1 MRIFFSVGEPS
12 GDLHGSNLIRHLQS
26 IDPAIECVGFGGP
39 KMAVAGCKLQ
49 ADFTGMAV
57 MLFLQVIAHIRTFL
71 GFVRQADEYFAAN
84 KVDAVV
90 LIDFPGFNWWIARK
104 AKARGIP
111 VFFYGV
117 PQMWAWG
124 AWRTRKL
131 RRSVDHAICKLP
143 FEPEWF
149 AQRGCTAHYVGHPFF
164 DQLTNQRY
172 DEPFIEQLRGDHRP
186 LLLLLPGSRNQEV
199 ESNWEMMRSAAMNCL
214 KQIPQLRIAVGCFR
228 ENQLKYVREDID
240 RNKLPILTFID
251 RTPELMRAAEVC
263 IACSGSVSLEL
274 MYHKLP
280 TVIVY
285 KTSRLTMWLHSM
297 FIRCKYLT
305 LVNLMASDSIRRV
318 GKETYEPC
326 DPNSVP
332 VPMPEFLTS
341 MDRSQDISKLVV
353 NWLVHQDERE
363 RNVNWLGKLREKFA
377 LPGASGRAAELILQ
391 RTGNCSIRKQS
402 QAA

>member
-12 GDLHGSNLIRHLQS
+12 SDLHGSNLIRHLRN
-26 IDPAIECVGFGGP
+26 IDPTIECVGFGGP
-39 KMAVAGCKLQ
+39 KMAAAGCKLQ

-57 MLFLQVIAHIRTFL
+57 MLLQVLVHIRTFL
-71 GFVRQADEYFAAN
+71 GFVRQADEYFASN
-84 KVDAVV
+84 QVDAVI

-117 PQMWAWG
+117 PQMWAWA

-131 RRSVDHAICKLP
+131 RRTVDHAICKLP
-143 FEPEWF
+143 FEPAWF
-149 AQRGCTAHYVGHPFF
+149 AARGCTAHYVGHPFF
-164 DQLTNQRY
+164 DQLCNQQF
-172 DEPFIEQLRGDHRP
+172 DESFIGQMRADRRP

-199 ESNWEMMRSAAMNCL
+199 ESNWEMMRNSDMNCL

-228 ENQLKYVREDID
+228 ENQMQYVRNDID
-240 RNKLPILTFID
+240 RNKLPILTFVD
-251 RTPELMRAAEVC
+251 RTPELMRVADVC

-285 KTSRLTMWLHSM
+285 KTSRFMMWLYNLLA
-297 FIRCKYLT
+297 RCRYMT

-318 GKETYEPC
+318 GQKVYDPCEPGAE
-326 DPNSVP
+326 S
-332 VPMPEFLTS
+332 VPMPEFLTRI
-341 MDRSQDISKLVV
+341 DRSRDI
-353 NWLVHQDERE
+353 
-363 RNVNWLGKLREKFA
+363 
-377 LPGASGRAAELILQ
+377 
-391 RTGNCSIRKQS
+391 
-402 QAA
+402 